1 MRFNSY
7 VNECCEGKFAG
18 EVVNLCD
25 VCDSPL
31 PRKDIPLGADLSKLN
46 TVEVKKETKKKK

>member
-18 EVVNLCD
+18 KVVNLCE

-31 PRKDIPLGADLSKLN
+31 PNKDIPLGADLSKLKDAPAKN
-46 TVEVKKETKKKK
+46 KKK